1 MALKEIR
8 IGFDTGNDEKDFVLN
23 GEIGQPFSWYM
34 DTVMRGRF
42 KQYSGAEVK
51 GINIVNISLY
61 HPDYIKKF
69 PSIEAKNEWLTVLNT
84 LNLEANLDL
93 RLFKGDQQNQI
104 LKAIN
109 YFIEKAELSDLPQMK
124 RLAVDTRQSIGK
136 ISIVDSIKKANDF
149 YQACLDNRA
158 AIP

>member
-8 IGFDTGNDEKDFVLN
+8 IGFDTGNDKKDLVLN

-42 KQYSGAEVK
+42 RQYSGAEVK

-69 PSIEAKNEWLTVLNT
+69 PGTETKNEWLTMSNT
-84 LNLEANLDL
+84 YNLESKLDL

-124 RLAVDTRQSIGK
+124 GLAIDTRQSIGK

-149 YQACLDNRA
+149 YQACLASRSHT
-158 AIP
+158 